1 MDNSV
6 TAAYIG
12 IKHIEMLKAAD
23 EIARN
28 ILWVVN
34 NAERAAIKKVAKHE
48 DIVASLSIVYNDI
61 AALVSRKA
69 QTKLKWYSDQ
79 ICKIMADAIFNLD
92 LEESSRQ
99 RLAKMNILGVS
110 GADILRMIHTQN
122 VSGRIAAQMA
132 KARMTPERVA
142 QDAIVRG
149 EEAIRR
155 SVVSQYFA
163 KMRSI
168 AYKIGRTSV
177 SQMAGN
183 VSKKVY
189 ESLPR
194 SLVGFQVHGILDD
207 KIRPAHR
214 ERNGTIYYKTPRYG
228 NKGFDQMPNP
238 PMEADGTHAWNCR
251 CVTGKSRIH
260 GYAKS
265 ISRCLYNGEFFKIR
279 TAGGAEITVTA
290 NHPVATQRGLILAN
304 EVLESDYLITDSCG
318 ISDFSRNINNE
329 IPTIED
335 VFKSLSEIGIV
346 RLNSPSTLEFHG
358 DGKSMNGKIDIIFAD
373 RMLMDDGDAN
383 LAQGCDYNRLV
394 GSRPCHVGGPDLPSS
409 LLFRH
414 PAPLKGFR
422 STLASWLDTS
432 VNKPFDKAEGRS
444 SLGTAPVDSS
454 TRNSVLLTEGVN
466 GFTRLVS
473 FDKIM
478 GNFFSLGD
486 PSRFRFSPE
495 LDPVA
500 GHAPLNGLAFNSE
513 FSSKL
518 IKRHAGSV
526 SFDKIAHINR
536 FHDNAF
542 VYSIDSYN
550 GYYMGSDN
558 NIAIAQGNCWL
569 SPVIASSPD
578 KFYDFKGRI
587 IPNPRVFNEWFS
599 NAPKST
605 QVLATGVK
613 RYQEAEKRLK
623 RGEKLAWWHLM
634 DPSSGA
640 LLDPS
645 ELKAESA
652 QSRSNRIKKAKN
664 LIFKT

>member
-12 IKHIEMLKAAD
+12 IKHIEMLKVAD

-48 DIVASLSIVYNDI
+48 DIVASLSSVYNDI
-61 AALVSRKA
+61 ATLVSRKA
-69 QTKLKWYSDQ
+69 QTKLKWYSDE

-92 LEESSRQ
+92 LEEASRQ

-110 GADILRMIHTQN
+110 GADILRMIQTQN
-122 VSGRIAAQMA
+122 VSGRIASQMA
-132 KARMTPERVA
+132 KVRMTPERVA
-142 QDAIVRG
+142 MDAIARG

-207 KIRPAHR
+207 RIRPAHR

-238 PMEADGTHAWNCR
+238 PMEADGSHAFGCR
-251 CVTGKSRIH
+251 
-260 GYAKS
+260 
-265 ISRCLYNGEFFKIR
+265 
-279 TAGGAEITVTA
+279 
-290 NHPVATQRGLILAN
+290 
-304 EVLESDYLITDSCG
+304 
-318 ISDFSRNINNE
+318 
-329 IPTIED
+329 
-335 VFKSLSEIGIV
+335 
-346 RLNSPSTLEFHG
+346 
-358 DGKSMNGKIDIIFAD
+358 
-373 RMLMDDGDAN
+373 
-383 LAQGCDYNRLV
+383 
-394 GSRPCHVGGPDLPSS
+394 
-409 LLFRH
+409 
-414 PAPLKGFR
+414 
-422 STLASWLDTS
+422 
-432 VNKPFDKAEGRS
+432 
-444 SLGTAPVDSS
+444 
-454 TRNSVLLTEGVN
+454 
-466 GFTRLVS
+466 
-473 FDKIM
+473 
-478 GNFFSLGD
+478 
-486 PSRFRFSPE
+486 
-495 LDPVA
+495 
-500 GHAPLNGLAFNSE
+500 
-513 FSSKL
+513 
-518 IKRHAGSV
+518 
-526 SFDKIAHINR
+526 
-536 FHDNAF
+536 
-542 VYSIDSYN
+542 
-550 GYYMGSDN
+550 
-558 NIAIAQGNCWL
+558 CWL
-569 SPVIASSPD
+569 SPVIASSPE

-623 RGEKLAWWHLM
+623 KGEKLAWWHLM

-645 ELKAESA
+645 ELKSESN